1 LNAIMNA
8 ENEPPALSITCGHA
22 APHTV
27 SPGDAPITIGRELP
41 AQIRIDDQR
50 VSRTHLLVEFDGATW
65 TATDT
70 RSTNGTF
77 VGGEPID
84 RLTITDGLTIH
95 IGHEDGIPVS
105 FAFWETG
112 ETARTTVTGLDDGS
126 DDGSDDDDDTAHLT
140 DPGVAR
146 AGTAAAARREELGFS
161 QRKLSDDK
169 VIGQSNLVAFER
181 GRRWPRDSTRAKLEQ
196 ALNWAP
202 GTLTRI
208 RYGAAIP
215 EDDSTEVISDSV
227 RVAVLLDALELALN
241 GIKARVPKLPSIT
254 SGTFAAEA
262 GVLLAELRR
271 VQAAAAEGARSATG
285 SEIALLLSDVRRT
298 YNELTILAARAPDA
312 PLSQRLYA
320 ARHHA
325 ELTVEETAN
334 ASAVDSET
342 VIAAEADRPIPPD
355 AAAALETLIAQ
366 LIAR

>member
-1 LNAIMNA
+1 MNA
-8 ENEPPALSITCGHA
+8 ENEPPALIITCGPA

-27 SPGDAPITIGRELP
+27 LPEGAPITIGRELP

-95 IGHEDGIPVS
+95 IGHEDGIPVT
-105 FAFWETG
+105 FAHWDIG
-112 ETARTTVTGLDDGS
+112 ETDRVIPTSTVAPRGDDGS
-126 DDGSDDDDDTAHLT
+126 DDEDDDDTSHVT

-146 AGTAAAARREELGFS
+146 AGVAAAARREELGFS

-208 RYGAAIP
+208 RYGAAVP
-215 EDDSTEVISDSV
+215 EDESTEVISDSV

-241 GIKARVPKLPSIT
+241 GIKARVTKLPSIST
-254 SGTFAAEA
+254 PDFAAEA
-262 GVLLAELRR
+262 AVLLAELRR
-271 VQAAAAEGARSATG
+271 VQVAAAEAARSSTG
-285 SEIALLLSDVRRT
+285 PEIALLLSDVRRT
-298 YNELTILAARAPDA
+298 YNDLTILAARAPGA

-325 ELTVEETAN
+325 ELTIEETAN
-334 ASAVDSET
+334 ASAVDATT
-342 VIAAEADRPIPPD
+342 VIDAEADRPIPPD
-355 AAAALETLIAQ
+355 AAAALETLIAR

>member
-1 LNAIMNA
+1 MNA
-8 ENEPPALSITCGHA
+8 ENEPPALIITCGHA

-27 SPGDAPITIGRELP
+27 LPGDAPITIGRELP

-95 IGHEDGIPVS
+95 IGHEDGIPVT
-105 FAFWETG
+105 FALWDIG
-112 ETARTTVTGLDDGS
+112 ETDRMITTSTVEAQG
-126 DDGSDDDDDTAHLT
+126 DDGSDDDDDDTSHVT

-146 AGTAAAARREELGFS
+146 AGAAAAARREELGFS

-208 RYGAAIP
+208 RYGSAVP
-215 EDDSTEVISDSV
+215 EDESTEVISDSV

-241 GIKARVPKLPSIT
+241 GIKARVAKLPAIT
-254 SGTFAAEA
+254 TPAFAAEA
-262 GVLLAELRR
+262 AVLLAELRR
-271 VQAAAAEGARSATG
+271 VQAAAAEAARSATG
-285 SEIALLLSDVRRT
+285 PEIALLLSDVRRT
-298 YNELTILAARAPDA
+298 YNDLTILAARAPEA

-325 ELTVEETAN
+325 ELTIEETAN
-334 ASAVDSET
+334 ASAVDAKT
-342 VIAAEADRPIPPD
+342 VIDAEADRPIPPD
-355 AAAALETLIAQ
+355 AAAALETLISQ

>member
-1 LNAIMNA
+1 MNA
-8 ENEPPALSITCGHA
+8 ENEPPALTITCGHA

-95 IGHEDGIPVS
+95 IGDEDGIPVT
-105 FAFWETG
+105 FAFWG
-112 ETARTTVTGLDDGS
+112 GS

-146 AGTAAAARREELGFS
+146 AGAAAAARREELGFS

-241 GIKARVPKLPSIT
+241 GIKARVPKLPTLT

-334 ASAVDSET
+334 ASAVDAKT
-342 VIAAEADRPIPPD
+342 VIDAEADRPIPPD

-366 LIAR
+366 LISR